1 MIRVYKQRIHTGN
14 ILKED
19 RDMTQLNSTQLNS
32 TQLNSTQLNSTHAD
46 YVDQRF
52 FVKLFYKGFLAF
64 FARSLFFNAIFF
76 AAAKEVA

>member
-1 MIRVYKQRIHTGN
+1 MRLQTTHPYWKYIKRGQRY
-14 ILKED
+14 D
-19 RDMTQLNSTQLNS
+19 STQLNS

-52 FVKLFYKGFLAF
+52 FVKPFYKGFLAF
-64 FARSLFFNAIFF
+64 FAGNLFFNATFF

>member
-1 MIRVYKQRIHTGN
+1 MIRVYKQRIHTRN

-52 FVKLFYKGFLAF
+52 FVKPFYKGFLAF
-64 FARSLFFNAIFF
+64 FARNLFFNATFF

>member
-1 MIRVYKQRIHTGN
+1 M
-14 ILKED
+14 
-19 RDMTQLNSTQLNS
+19 TQLNS

-52 FVKLFYKGFLAF
+52 FVKPFYKGFLAF
-64 FARSLFFNAIFF
+64 FAGSLFFNATFF

>member
-1 MIRVYKQRIHTGN
+1 MIRVYKQRIHTRN

-19 RDMTQLNSTQLNS
+19 RDMTQLNS

>member
-1 MIRVYKQRIHTGN
+1 MICVYKQRIHTGN

-32 TQLNSTQLNSTHAD
+32 THAD

-52 FVKLFYKGFLAF
+52 FVKPFYKGFLAF
-64 FARSLFFNAIFF
+64 FAGNLFFNATFF

>member
-1 MIRVYKQRIHTGN
+1 M
-14 ILKED
+14 
-19 RDMTQLNSTQLNS
+19 

-52 FVKLFYKGFLAF
+52 FVKPFYKRFLAF
-64 FARSLFFNAIFF
+64 FSGSLFFNATFF

>member
-1 MIRVYKQRIHTGN
+1 M
-14 ILKED
+14 
-19 RDMTQLNSTQLNS
+19 

-52 FVKLFYKGFLAF
+52 FVKPFYKGFLAF
-64 FARSLFFNAIFF
+64 FARNLFFNATFF

>member
-1 MIRVYKQRIHTGN
+1 
-14 ILKED
+14 
-19 RDMTQLNSTQLNS
+19 MTQLNSTQLNS

-52 FVKLFYKGFLAF
+52 FVKPFYKGFLAF
-64 FARSLFFNAIFF
+64 FAGSLFFNATFF

>member
-1 MIRVYKQRIHTGN
+1 MIRVYKQRIHTRN

-19 RDMTQLNSTQLNS
+19 RDM

>member
-14 ILKED
+14 ILKVV
-19 RDMTQLNSTQLNS
+19 RDM
-32 TQLNSTQLNSTHAD
+32 TQLNSTHAD

-52 FVKLFYKGFLAF
+52 FVKPFYKGFLAF
-64 FARSLFFNAIFF
+64 FAGSLFFNATFF

>member
-1 MIRVYKQRIHTGN
+1 MIRVYKQRIHTRN

-19 RDMTQLNSTQLNS
+19 RDMTQLNS

-52 FVKLFYKGFLAF
+52 FVKPFYKGFLAF

>member
-1 MIRVYKQRIHTGN
+1 MTQLN
-14 ILKED
+14 S
-19 RDMTQLNSTQLNS
+19 TQLNSTQLNS

-52 FVKLFYKGFLAF
+52 FVKPFYKGFLAF
-64 FARSLFFNAIFF
+64 FAGSLFFNATFF

>member
-1 MIRVYKQRIHTGN
+1 MTQLNSTQLN
-14 ILKED
+14 S
-19 RDMTQLNSTQLNS
+19 TQLNSTQLNS

-52 FVKLFYKGFLAF
+52 FVKPFYKGFLAF
-64 FARSLFFNAIFF
+64 FAGNLFFNAIFF